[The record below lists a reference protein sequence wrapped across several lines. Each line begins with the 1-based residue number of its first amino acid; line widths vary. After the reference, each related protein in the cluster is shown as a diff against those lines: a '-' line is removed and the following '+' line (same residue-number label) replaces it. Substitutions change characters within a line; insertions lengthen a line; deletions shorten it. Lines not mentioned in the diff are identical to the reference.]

1 MGLVSDTVDHERPLA
16 GRRVAL
22 PETRELDRL
31 AALFEEEGAT
41 AVRCPLVTIVDS
53 PEPDRVDCF
62 LRLLAE
68 QRLDDLVL
76 LTGEGLRRLMARAT
90 QTGLEREVRA
100 GLARA
105 RKITRGPK
113 PARALHE
120 LGLAPDLPARTPTTP
135 GVIETL
141 GGQALQGRRVGVQ
154 LYGAD
159 PNDALISFLVRAGAE
174 VATVAPYLY
183 AAATDA
189 DAGQVA
195 ALVAALR
202 EGTVD
207 AVAFTSAAQ
216 VDRLFAVAEVRASAE
231 ALRAALARTLVAA
244 VGPVA
249 AEALR
254 AHGVTPRVV
263 PEKPFV
269 MKRLVSAVIAALTGQ
284 EPAAAGR
291 LRGRRIALPEH
302 RELDRL
308 AEMLAAEGAIA
319 VRCPLMAILDAPD
332 PEPVLRWLVVLA
344 GGQLDDV
351 VFLTGE
357 GVQRLM
363 QAATRAGLG
372 QAVLAALARVRKI
385 TRGPKP
391 ARVLHQLGLSIDLA
405 ASAPTS
411 QGVMDCLRGQ
421 PLTGRRVGLQLYGD
435 DPSRELV
442 AFLEAQ
448 GAQVA
453 VVAPYRYA
461 PASDDASVEAIVD
474 QLAEGGL
481 DAIAFTTA
489 MQIEH
494 LFRVA
499 RRRDK
504 EEKLRAGLAQVHVA
518 AVGPLVREALRG
530 LGVRVDSGP
539 ARQFFMRRLTE
550 EMAEKLGPR
559 PAPVGK
565 PRRAGEVTE
574 I

>member
-1 MGLVSDTVDHERPLA
+1 MALVVSDSVDHDPEPGRPGVRPLA

-53 PEPDRVDCF
+53 PETGPVDAF

-76 LTGEGLRRLMARAT
+76 LTGEGLRRLIARAARI
-90 QTGLEREVRA
+90 GLEPAVRA

-105 RKITRGPK
+105 RTVTRGPK

-141 GGQALQGRRVGVQ
+141 AGEALRGRRVGVQ
-154 LYGAD
+154 LYGAE
-159 PNDALISFLVRAGAE
+159 PNEALVSFLVRAGAE
-174 VATVAPYLY
+174 VTTVSPYVY

-189 DAGQVA
+189 DARQVA
-195 ALVAALR
+195 ALIAAL
-202 EGTVD
+202 GDGSLD

-216 VDRLFAVAEVRASAE
+216 VDRLFAVAEVHAGAE
-231 ALRAALARTLVAA
+231 ALRAALGRTLVAA

-263 PEKPFV
+263 PGKPFG
-269 MKRLVSAVIAALTGQ
+269 MKGLVGAVIAAVGGR
-284 EPAAAGR
+284 PAPGGR

-308 AEMLAAEGAIA
+308 AQMLEAEGAAA
-319 VRCPLMAILDAPD
+319 VRCPLMAILDASD
-332 PEPVLRWLVVLA
+332 PEPVLRWLVALA

-351 VFLTGE
+351 IFLTGE

-363 QAATRAGLG
+363 QAAERAGIAEAVVTALG
-372 QAVLAALARVRKI
+372 RIRKI

-391 ARVLHQLGLSIDLA
+391 ARALHQQGLAIDLA

-421 PLTGRRVGLQLYGD
+421 VLAGRRIGLQLYGD
-435 DPSRELV
+435 DPSRDLV
-442 AFLEAQ
+442 AFLEAK
-448 GAQVA
+448 GARVA
-453 VVAPYRYA
+453 TVAPYRYA
-461 PASDDASVEAIVD
+461 PASDDATVEATID
-474 QLAEGGL
+474 QLADGEL

-494 LFRVA
+494 LFAVA
-499 RRRDK
+499 RRHEK
-504 EEKLRAGLAQVHVA
+504 EARLRAGLERVHVA
-518 AVGPLVREALRG
+518 AVGPLVRDTLRQ

-550 EMAEKLGPR
+550 EMAERLGPR
-559 PAPVGK
+559 G
-565 PRRAGEVTE
+565 
-574 I
+574 

>member
-1 MGLVSDTVDHERPLA
+1 
-16 GRRVAL
+16 VAL

-31 AALFEEEGAT
+31 AALFEEEGAS

-53 PEPDRVDCF
+53 PDAGPVDAF

-76 LTGEGLRRLMARAT
+76 LTGEGLRRLMARAARI
-90 QTGLEREVRA
+90 GLAEPVRA
-100 GLARA
+100 GLART
-105 RKITRGPK
+105 RTITRGPK

-141 GGQALQGRRVGVQ
+141 AGQELRGRRVGVQ
-154 LYGAD
+154 LYGAE
-159 PNDALISFLVRAGAE
+159 PNEALVSFLLRAGAE
-174 VATVAPYLY
+174 VTTVAPYVY

-189 DAGQVA
+189 DARQVA
-195 ALVAALR
+195 ALIAAL
-202 EGTVD
+202 GDGSLD
-207 AVAFTSAAQ
+207 AVAFTRAAQ
-216 VDRLFAVAEVRASAE
+216 VDRLFSVAEVHAGAE
-231 ALRAALARTLVAA
+231 ALRAALGRTLVAA

-263 PEKPFV
+263 PGKPFG
-269 MKRLVSAVIAALTGQ
+269 MKGLVAAVIAAVGGR
-284 EPAAAGR
+284 PAPKGR

-308 AEMLAAEGAIA
+308 AQMLEAEGASA
-319 VRCPLMAILDAPD
+319 VRCPLMTILDAPD
-332 PEPVLRWLVVLA
+332 PEPVLRWLTALA
-344 GGQLDDV
+344 SGQLDDV
-351 VFLTGE
+351 IFLTGE

-363 QAATRAGLG
+363 QAAERAGLG
-372 QAVLAALARVRKI
+372 EAVVTALGRVRKI

-391 ARVLHQLGLSIDLA
+391 ARALHQIGLAIDLA

-411 QGVMDCLRGQ
+411 QGVMDCLRGHV
-421 PLTGRRVGLQLYGD
+421 LSGRRIGLQLYGD
-435 DPSRELV
+435 DPSRDLV
-442 AFLEAQ
+442 AFLETR
-448 GAQVA
+448 GARVA
-453 VVAPYRYA
+453 AVAPYRYA
-461 PASDDASVEAIVD
+461 PASDDATVEAIID
-474 QLAEGGL
+474 QLADGAL

-499 RRRDK
+499 GRRDK
-504 EEKLRAGLAQVHVA
+504 EAALRAGLDRVHVA
-518 AVGPLVREALRG
+518 AVGPLVRDTLHA

-550 EMAEKLGPR
+550 EMAERLGPR
-559 PAPVGK
+559 G
-565 PRRAGEVTE
+565 
-574 I
+574 